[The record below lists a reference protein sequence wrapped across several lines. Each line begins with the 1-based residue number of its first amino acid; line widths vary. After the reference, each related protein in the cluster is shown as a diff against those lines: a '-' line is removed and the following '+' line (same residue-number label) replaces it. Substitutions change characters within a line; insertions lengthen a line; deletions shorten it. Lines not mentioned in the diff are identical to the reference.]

1 MNKGQLFKEEGVKR
15 MDLHQLEAFSVIV
28 REKSFSR
35 AAEILHLTQPSIST
49 RIANLE
55 AEIEAELFIRD
66 GRTIKLS
73 KYGQL
78 LEPYVQRILS
88 LAQEAKTT
96 MLQSKDEE
104 KLHLAIGTTSR
115 IATYLLPLLLER
127 YQMDL
132 PQVEV
137 SIQTGLSEQVM
148 DMLHGS
154 AIHVGLLN
162 DPPDDDRWDKLPLF
176 KDHIVLVCSPE
187 HPLYAQY
194 QRDRTFSVQSL
205 QGIPVINAKNPSKY
219 HRPLTE
225 WLRAHQIVSKN
236 HISVDNIESMKR
248 LAARKVGVAFL
259 PRMAVLEEIRNG
271 ELIDI
276 PFEQQYQFT
285 RETFLVYQRQK
296 YTNPAL
302 ASFVQTI
309 RQQLEQNRLDDL

>member
-1 MNKGQLFKEEGVKR
+1 

-35 AAEILHLTQPSIST
+35 AAETLHLTQPSIST

-73 KYGQL
+73 KYGEL
-78 LEPYVQRILS
+78 FEPYVQRILA
-88 LAQEAKTT
+88 LAKEAKSAIHQT
-96 MLQSKDEE
+96 KNEE
-104 KLHLAIGTTSR
+104 KLHLDIGTTSR
-115 IATYLLPLLLER
+115 IATYLLPILLER
-127 YQMDL
+127 YQTDM

-148 DMLHGS
+148 DMLHNGT
-154 AIHVGLLN
+154 IHVGLLN
-162 DPPDDDRWDKLPLF
+162 DPLDDDRWDKLPLF
-176 KDHIVLVCSPE
+176 KDHILLVCSPD

-194 QRDRTFSVQSL
+194 QRDHTFSVQSL

-219 HRPLTE
+219 HRPLIE
-225 WLRAHQIVSKN
+225 WLCTHQIVSKH
-236 HISVDNIESMKR
+236 HITVDNIEAMKR

-259 PRMAVLEEIRNG
+259 PRMAVLREIKSG

-276 PFEQQYQFT
+276 PFEQQQQFT
-285 RETFLVYQRQK
+285 RETFLVYQRQR

-302 ASFVQTI
+302 DSFVQTI
-309 RQQLEQNRLDDL
+309 RHQLDSNLLEEM